1 MSNEKNKPQGNKPA
15 ANKPATDAATKGPR
29 RAPPPPGK
37 KSPALEAMLTK
48 GCTLAEYAK
57 EAGLNASSAKVRL
70 KKAIE
75 SGRVVASAGDDEEN
89 ILDTLF
95 TAGSAARTR
104 TPKVYTLV
112 PKSETTAPAPAAAAA
127 E

>member
-15 ANKPATDAATKGPR
+15 ANKPATDAGAKSPR

-37 KSPALEAMLTK
+37 KSDALVALLTK

-75 SGRVVASAGDDEEN
+75 SGRVVATDGDDEEN

-112 PKSETTAPAPAAAAA
+112 PKKDEAPTPAAA

>member
-15 ANKPATDAATKGPR
+15 ANKPATDASTKGPR

-37 KSPALEAMLTK
+37 KSDALVALLTK

-57 EAGLNASSAKVRL
+57 EAGLNPSSAKVRL
-70 KKAIE
+70 KKGVE
-75 SGRVVASAGDDEEN
+75 SGRVAVSAGDDEEN
-89 ILDTLF
+89 VLDTLF

-104 TPKVYTLV
+104 TPKVYTLIE
-112 PKSETTAPAPAAAAA
+112 KKAETPAPAAAAA

>member
-37 KSPALEAMLTK
+37 KSDALVALLTK

-57 EAGLNASSAKVRL
+57 EAGLNPSSAKVRL
-70 KKAIE
+70 KKGVE
-75 SGRVVASAGDDEEN
+75 SGRVAVSAGDDEEN
-89 ILDTLF
+89 VLDTLF

-104 TPKVYTLV
+104 TPKVYTLIE
-112 PKSETTAPAPAAAAA
+112 KKAETPAPAAAAA